1 MLGLMPHC
9 RGVGAAFT
17 NPGLVMRCAVR
28 LSLLLAAVGSA
39 LGAQAPVAPSSGA
52 LDSVTLSAMR
62 WRAIGPA
69 NMGGRVADVEGIP
82 SPSKTFYVAAA
93 GGGIWKT
100 TNAGTTFRPIFENQ
114 RCMSMGDMAIA
125 PSDTNTIYVGTG
137 EQNSRNSISPGC
149 GVFKSTDGG
158 RTWSFLGLAETE
170 HIGRVQVHPTDP
182 NTVYMAVLGSA
193 WKTSKARGLYK
204 TTDGGKTWTVIK
216 FISDRAGFIDV
227 QLDPTNPDIIWA
239 SSYERLRGPYFLQ
252 SGGPGSALWKSTDAG
267 ATWTRVSGG
276 GFPNTTLGRIEI
288 AIARSNPKIMYTQV
302 EADTLPNMVKDST
315 KKPQKSN
322 SGLYRSEDGG
332 ATWTRTNTDNT
343 RPFYYSQVRV
353 DPRNPDRVYW
363 SSTPVKVSDD
373 GGKTARDATQGIH
386 VDHHAMWIDPNDPE
400 HIVVGDDGGVS
411 QTWDRGGNYDV
422 LNTINIGQFYAVSF
436 DMQIPYHVCGGLQD
450 NGSWCGPSRRV
461 RGQISNENWVYVSGG
476 DGFYTAQDPTDSDIV
491 YSESQGGNIGRLNMS
506 TGERQSLV
514 KPSWRPRYMQ
524 FEDSIII
531 ERGDTT
537 APATPAQKRR
547 VATIRAM
554 QLKDSTESDMRWNW
568 NTPFFLSPHNPSVF
582 YAGANRVVKSTRR
595 GDDLIVISPD
605 LTQRDTMK
613 LRISTKTTGGITI
626 DATGAETFGTI
637 TSLTESPIRPGLL
650 YAGTDDGNVWLT
662 RNDGA
667 SWEKIP
673 ATRFATLPPDTYVS
687 RIEAS
692 HFDSASFYITF
703 DDHRR
708 GNFASYVYVTRDF
721 GATFA
726 SLAGTLPNGGPDFV
740 HVIREDPVNPD
751 LLFLGTDVGAYVS
764 MNRGQ
769 TWQRFMTGLATTPV
783 HDLQI
788 HPREHE
794 LIAGTHG
801 RAIYVVDIAPLQ
813 QMTPAIAAKKVHL
826 FAPRTS
832 FAMGQAP
839 DAAGSAG
846 GGNGH
851 KRFAANSPQYGA
863 EISYRIAEAQPGKRV
878 QIVITDA
885 AGDTMRTLNG
895 PGAVG
900 VHRVLWD
907 MRGKRPASK
916 PLSPAEKRDSVKSMV
931 RIAQIFDSL
940 QASGMD
946 SNAVRFARTAML
958 SGRTAELL
966 EQFGGGGGGGGG
978 GFGGGGAAQLAGI
991 PRFTDRPGEGTTAAA
1006 ARGGRGAAAAGTLG
1020 APAGEGASSAP
1031 SAAPTSAQAD
1041 AAPGGPPNAAAM
1053 QAIFGAFRGLQDGPL
1068 GRAARGGGG
1077 APLVKTGEYLVTFSY
1092 GDEKQKQVLRVERV
1106 GNITGVQGFG
1116 GEDDDDGR
1124 DDDGRSH

>member
-1 MLGLMPHC
+1 
-9 RGVGAAFT
+9 
-17 NPGLVMRCAVR
+17 MRCVVR
-28 LSLLLAAVGSA
+28 LSLLLGAVGAA
-39 LGAQAPVAPSSGA
+39 LGAHVSEAQAPGA
-52 LDSVTLSAMR
+52 LDSVTLAAMR
-62 WRAIGPA
+62 WRAVGPA
-69 NMGGRVADVEGIP
+69 NMGGRITDVEGIP

-93 GGGIWKT
+93 GGGIWKS

-114 RCMSMGDMAIA
+114 RCMSMGDLAIA
-125 PSDTNTIYVGTG
+125 PSDTNTIYAGTG

-158 RTWSFLGLAETE
+158 RTWNFLGLPETE
-170 HIGRVQVHPTDP
+170 HIGRIQVHPKDP
-182 NTVYMAVLGSA
+182 NIVYMAVLGSA
-193 WKTSKARGLYK
+193 WRASNARGLYK
-204 TTDGGKTWTVIK
+204 STDGGKTWTVVK
-216 FISDRAGFIDV
+216 FISERAGFIDV
-227 QLDPTNPDIIWA
+227 QLDPTNPDILWA
-239 SSYERLRGPYFLQ
+239 SSYERMRGPYFLQ

-267 ATWTRVSGG
+267 ATWTKVSGG
-276 GFPNTTLGRIEI
+276 GFPGATLGRIEI

-302 EADTLPNMVKDST
+302 EADTMPNAVKDA
-315 KKPQKSN
+315 KKPAQKSN

-386 VDHHAMWIDPNDPE
+386 VDHHAMWIDPTDPE
-400 HIVVGDDGGVS
+400 HIIVGNDGGVA
-411 QTWDRGGNYDV
+411 QTWDKGGSYDA
-422 LNTINIGQFYAVSF
+422 LTTINIGQFYAISF
-436 DMQIPYHVCGGLQD
+436 DMATPYHICGGLQD

-461 RGQISNENWVYVSGG
+461 RGQISNESWVYVSGG
-476 DGFYTAQDPTDSDIV
+476 DGFYTAQDPTDADVV

-537 APATPAQKRR
+537 AQPTAAQKRR
-547 VATIRAM
+547 LAALRAL
-554 QLKDSTESDMRWNW
+554 QLKDSTEFDMRWNW

-582 YAGANRVVKSTRR
+582 YAGANRVVKSTKR
-595 GDDLIVISPD
+595 GEDLMVISPD
-605 LTQRDTMK
+605 LSLRDTMK
-613 LRISTKTTGGITI
+613 IRVSTKTTGGITI

-637 TSLTESPIRPGLL
+637 VSLNESPIRPGLL

-667 SWEKIP
+667 MWERIP
-673 ATRFATLPPDTYVS
+673 ATRFTGLPAETYVS

-692 HFDSASFYITF
+692 HHDSATFYITF

-708 GNFASYVYVTRDF
+708 GNFTPYVYATHDF
-721 GATFA
+721 GTTFT
-726 SLAGTLPNGGPDFV
+726 SLAATLPSGAPDFV
-740 HVIREDPVNPD
+740 HVIREDPENPD

-764 MNRGQ
+764 MNKGQ
-769 TWQRFMTGLATTPV
+769 SWQRFMTGLPTVPV

-788 HPREHE
+788 HPRDHE

-813 QMTPAIAAKKVHL
+813 QMTPTVATKKVHL
-826 FAPRTS
+826 FTPRTAL
-832 FAMGQAP
+832 AMGQSP

-851 KRFAANSPQYGA
+851 KRFVANSPPPGA
-863 EISYRIAEAQPGKRV
+863 EIAYRITEAQAGKRV

-895 PGAVG
+895 PGQVG
-900 VHRVLWD
+900 VHRVMWD
-907 MRGKRPASK
+907 MRGKRPPTK
-916 PLSPAEKRDSVKSMV
+916 PLSPAEKRDSVKTMV
-931 RIAQIFDSL
+931 RIGQVFDSL
-940 QASGMD
+940 LASGMD
-946 SNAVRFARTAML
+946 SNMVRTARTAML
-958 SGRTAELL
+958 SGRTAELI
-966 EQFGGGGGGGGG
+966 EQFGGFGGGGGGGGG
-978 GFGGGGAAQLAGI
+978 AAQVPGI
-991 PRFTDRPGEGTTAAA
+991 PRFADRPGEGATPVAG
-1006 ARGGRGAAAAGTLG
+1006 RGGRAGG
-1020 APAGEGASSAP
+1020 APAAPQQQEGAAP
-1031 SAAPTSAQAD
+1031 AAPAT
-1041 AAPGGPPNAAAM
+1041 AAGGPPAGGM
-1053 QAIFGAFRGLQDGPL
+1053 QAIFMAFRGMQDGPL
-1068 GRAARGGGG
+1068 GRAARGGG
-1077 APLVKTGEYLVTFSY
+1077 APLVKTGEYLVTLLY

-1116 GEDDDDGR
+1116 GEDEDDGR
-1124 DDDGRSH
+1124 EDDGHSR

>member
-1 MLGLMPHC
+1 MLVDAPYR
-9 RGVGAAFT
+9 RGDALALINLGI
-17 NPGLVMRCAVR
+17 VMRSVVR
-28 LSLLLAAVGSA
+28 LFLLLAAAATALRAQTPAASA
-39 LGAQAPVAPSSGA
+39 APSGA
-52 LDSVTLSAMR
+52 ATLDSVTLSAMR
-62 WRAIGPA
+62 WRAVGPA

-100 TNAGTTFRPIFENQ
+100 TNAGTTFRPIFERQ

-125 PSDTNTIYVGTG
+125 PSDTNTLYVGTG

-158 RTWSFLGLAETE
+158 TTWSFLGLAETE
-170 HIGRVQVHPTDP
+170 HIGRIQVHPKDP

-216 FISDRAGFIDV
+216 FVSERAGFIDV
-227 QLDPTNPDIIWA
+227 QLDPSNPDIVWA

-252 SGGPGSALWKSTDAG
+252 SGGAGSALWKSTDAG
-267 ATWTRVSGG
+267 ATWTRVTGG
-276 GFPNTTLGRIEI
+276 GFPATTLGRIEI

-302 EADTLPNMVKDST
+302 EADTTPNTVKDST
-315 KKPQKSN
+315 RKPQKSN
-322 SGLYRSEDGG
+322 SGLYRSDDGG
-332 ATWTRTNTDNT
+332 ATWVRTNTDNT

-422 LNTINIGQFYAVSF
+422 LNAINIGQFYAVSF
-436 DMQIPYHVCGGLQD
+436 DMQIPYHICGGLQD

-461 RGQISNENWVYVSGG
+461 RGPISNDSWVYVSGG
-476 DGFYTAQDPTDSDIV
+476 DGFYTAQDPTDPDVV
-491 YSESQGGNIGRLNMS
+491 YSESQGGSIGRLNMS

-514 KPSWRPRYMQ
+514 KPAWRPRYTQ

-531 ERGDTT
+531 ERGDT
-537 APATPAQKRR
+537 AVSVTPAQKKRI
-547 VATIRAM
+547 ASLRAL
-554 QLKDSTESDMRWNW
+554 QLKDSTEFDLRWNW

-605 LTQRDTMK
+605 LTLRDTMK
-613 LRISTKTTGGITI
+613 IRVSTKTTGGITT

-637 TSLTESPIRPGLL
+637 TSLIESPIRPGLL
-650 YAGTDDGNVWLT
+650 FAGTDDGNVWLT
-662 RNDGA
+662 RTDGA
-667 SWEKIP
+667 SWERIP
-673 ATRFATLPPDTYVS
+673 GTRFLGLPPETYVS

-708 GNFASYVYVTRDF
+708 GNFTPYVFVTRDF
-721 GATFA
+721 GASFV
-726 SLAGTLPNGGPDFV
+726 SLAATLPSGAPDFV
-740 HVIREDPVNPD
+740 HVIREDPENPN
-751 LLFLGTDVGAYVS
+751 LLFLGTDVAAYVS
-764 MNRGQ
+764 LNKGQ
-769 TWQRFMTGLATTPV
+769 SWQRFMAGLPTVPV

-788 HPREHE
+788 HPRDHE

-813 QMTPAIAAKKVHL
+813 QLTPAVVAKKAHL
-826 FAPRTS
+826 FAPRT
-832 FAMGQAP
+832 AYELGQSP

-851 KRFAANSPQYGA
+851 KRFVANSPQYGA
-863 EISYRIAEAQPGKRV
+863 EISYRIAEAQTGKRV

-885 AGDTMRTLNG
+885 AGDTMRTLTG

-900 VHRVLWD
+900 VHRVVWD
-907 MRGKRPASK
+907 MRGKRPASRT
-916 PLSPAEKRDSVKSMV
+916 LSPAERRDSVKSLV

-946 SNAVRFARTAML
+946 SSVVRFARTAML
-958 SGRTAELL
+958 SGRTAELI

-978 GFGGGGAAQLAGI
+978 AGFGGGGAAQVAGI
-991 PRFTDRPGEGTTAAA
+991 PRFTDRPGEGTVGAG
-1006 ARGGRGAAAAGTLG
+1006 ARGGRGGAAPAAAPAG
-1020 APAGEGASSAP
+1020 APAQPVSE
-1031 SAAPTSAQAD
+1031 AAPGGGV
-1041 AAPGGPPNAAAM
+1041 GGPPNAAAL
-1053 QAIFGAFRGLQDGPL
+1053 QAIFSAFRGMQDSPL

-1077 APLVKTGEYLVTFSY
+1077 APLVKTGEYLVTFIY
-1092 GDEKQKQVLRVERV
+1092 GDERQKQVLRVERV
-1106 GNITGVQGFG
+1106 GNITGVQSFG
-1116 GEDDDDGR
+1116 GDDDDDGWE
-1124 DDDGRSH
+1124 DDGHSP